1 MPFPIAKA
9 LFPNETSPLEKKK
22 NKKETSQRY
31 TFENFFD
38 DLLHHSSTLSSFSP
52 DFFSPPRER
61 SCFVVPPI
69 KLAPPPLHFPVHDR
83 RLGSC
88 IHEQKG
94 KRGVLVRIPI
104 QLQTS
109 VQLVA
114 ARAYDNVG
122 QGGEGSESAGR
133 LRRDRE
139 SVGSVSV
146 WNTIPI
152 TVSKWN
158 KVRGGWNEITRMER
172 NWPLFTHAQTEEER
186 SEIGYIGLD
195 IGPRVGRISGAMNR

>member
-1 MPFPIAKA
+1 MA
-9 LFPNETSPLEKKK
+9 
-22 NKKETSQRY
+22 
-31 TFENFFD
+31 
-38 DLLHHSSTLSSFSP
+38 
-52 DFFSPPRER
+52 
-61 SCFVVPPI
+61 PPI

-83 RLGSC
+83 RLGSGV
-88 IHEQKG
+88 HEQKG

-146 WNTIPI
+146 WDTIRVVPI

-158 KVRGGWNEITRMER
+158 KNRGEWMER

-186 SEIGYIGLD
+186 SD
-195 IGPRVGRISGAMNR
+195 ISASI

>member
-1 MPFPIAKA
+1 M
-9 LFPNETSPLEKKK
+9 
-22 NKKETSQRY
+22 
-31 TFENFFD
+31 
-38 DLLHHSSTLSSFSP
+38 
-52 DFFSPPRER
+52 
-61 SCFVVPPI
+61 VPPI

-83 RLGSC
+83 RLGSGV
-88 IHEQKG
+88 HEQKG

-195 IGPRVGRISGAMNR
+195 IGPRIGRISGAMNR

>member
-9 LFPNETSPLEKKK
+9 LFPNETSPLEKIKK
-22 NKKETSQRY
+22 K
-31 TFENFFD
+31 
-38 DLLHHSSTLSSFSP
+38 LHNDISSRTSSTTCSTIPPPFP
-52 DFFSPPRER
+52 PSPPIFSLPLSPR
-61 SCFVVPPI
+61 SCFVAPPI
-69 KLAPPPLHFPVHDR
+69 KLAPPPPHFPVHGR

-88 IHEQKG
+88 IHEQEG

-133 LRRDRE
+133 LRGDRE

-146 WNTIPI
+146 RDTIPI
-152 TVSKWN
+152 TVIKWN
-158 KVRGGWNEITRMER
+158 KNRGGWMER
-172 NWPLFTHAQTEEER
+172 DYGTKLAVIYARANR
-186 SEIGYIGLD
+186 GGEIGYIGLD

>member
-1 MPFPIAKA
+1 MA
-9 LFPNETSPLEKKK
+9 
-22 NKKETSQRY
+22 
-31 TFENFFD
+31 
-38 DLLHHSSTLSSFSP
+38 
-52 DFFSPPRER
+52 
-61 SCFVVPPI
+61 PPI

-83 RLGSC
+83 RLGSGV
-88 IHEQKG
+88 HEQKG

-146 WNTIPI
+146 RDTIPI
-152 TVSKWN
+152 TVIKWN
-158 KVRGGWNEITRMER
+158 KNRGGWMER
-172 NWPLFTHAQTEEER
+172 DYGTKLAVIYARANR
-186 SEIGYIGLD
+186 GGEIGYIGLD